1 MSWNLF
7 PAFTPHRTLGHET
20 CGRGLSLTRLVAF
33 ACLLSV
39 ALPLSAA
46 NIIHEFYVPM
56 PEAQERT
63 AFVSIEPASGIVG
76 QTLESVV
83 SIVATGAGT
92 VVHYDEWEDGYE
104 VDLNNPAQSST
115 KIWGDGN
122 NANGIT
128 PGYVNDPAGLAS
140 GAVINLRN
148 LVSLPRNPATLLY
161 DGRDRFGGTKAL
173 VVTRTGWAVAPG
185 SVLAGSVEVMATM
198 DYGTQYVSPVGQ
210 DVSASSMF
218 EYVGMMVMARENG
231 TSVTVDVNGPVSGG
245 ATTFTLNQGESY
257 LVNGGVLKGATVTAT
272 KPVQVQLI
280 TGDIGARYETDW
292 FTLYPVAD
300 WTGTYYSPVG
310 TAADGDATLGFFYN
324 PHASQIT
331 VNVLSNLGTGS
342 FNVPAYGVTQY
353 QMPQNSGA
361 RFTSANGETFFGLV
375 MVGANPSAN
384 NVHDWGF
391 TLVPSDSLT
400 TEAVVGWGPGSSDL
414 SQNGSPVW
422 VTPVAATRVYVDYNG
437 DRNGPLTD
445 TRGNKYDVHYDM
457 TALEVRRVSD
467 PDKDQSAMRVYTL
480 DGAQIAA
487 AWGQDPATAGPGN
500 PFLDVG
506 TTVLPFP
513 VPTLKKSFALTTDT
527 APSGLSIGDTIE
539 YRIEVDNKGLLPLG
553 NLLVLDPLNPS
564 LTYVA
569 SSTAR
574 DGVTIPD
581 GSSGTLFP
589 LDESGYVVPII
600 LRGGST
606 FFTYR
611 CTINAAGSIANTAS
625 NSNYNLISTANV
637 VVPPPAGSTPCGAQF
652 TDFSGTVQAA
662 YNAGALIYGT
672 LTDPDANNNIGE
684 AESIT
689 VVVMNTSNGDTE
701 FVTLIETGVNTG
713 VFRNTTGLPTSTL
726 SGTNPM
732 DGALLVTPGN
742 SLSFTYTDPE
752 FSETCAGN
760 AVIAVPT
767 QNKYLYLSDP
777 AQALDRIDPVAAA
790 DGTTASTS
798 ALTMT
803 TSTVAVDSTST
814 GSAVNP
820 FTSLTFS
827 HTTGSGS
834 NRFMLVG
841 ISYEDDNTAGLSVT
855 GVTYSGQALTFVG
868 RQASAQEVVCEIW
881 RLTNP
886 PSGAANVVVSVSG
899 SSTGDSLYAGAI
911 TYTGVNQTTPL
922 GTLATNLNTSTT
934 ASATVAS
941 ATNEL
946 VFGVLALDDGRTA
959 TNTVGQT
966 EGWNGRTESGDD
978 GVRAA
983 AATKTGAASTTLTWT
998 VVSDAWSVCAV
1009 PIKPASVPTT
1019 TTFTQTPAFAS
1030 TFTMPVGATPAVT
1043 AYYNVT
1049 SGAMPGSPD
1058 ITAVLKKNGT
1068 TLTTSSSTA
1077 ASGGLL
1083 TFTFPSF
1090 GTAASFAASD
1100 VLALDITTAQS
1111 GVTFTVDF
1119 DSSTK
1124 PSKITLPTTTVINV
1138 DSLGVYDAPYPG
1150 GSLITAPASGST
1162 VYIRSTASDPFGAYD
1177 ITSMGLIIDGPGLSG
1192 DVSTTLSAGHVV
1204 ATGTGT
1210 KTYEYAWTVGATEGA
1225 YDIVVTANE
1234 GTEGIQA
1241 TRATSVNVTFLD
1253 LGTPSV
1259 TEFTTGSN
1267 GPHTTTYAG
1276 NEEVFVRI
1284 IDLDQNLDA
1293 GVAETITAVITSLAG
1308 DSEFVTLT
1316 ETGVNTGIFV
1326 VGIPASTTAPNTFN
1340 NGTLHAVLGD
1350 VLTVNYVDPTDSTD
1364 TGTDTATIP
1373 NIAPAISVNKNLVMP
1388 TDGQAVV
1395 GEALQ
1400 YTVQVTNTGNTTLS
1414 TVSLVDTFPVADLT
1428 FISASVTPNTIGSGS
1443 LIWTNVGPLTS
1454 GQSTTITLNFTAL
1467 GTAAPATNT
1476 AMADAGGGVTGG
1488 DTADVTITHP
1498 AITISKTLL
1507 SPNPGPA
1514 NIGDNVTFRITL
1526 QNTGDTAIATLPLE
1540 DTFSGADFEFVSA
1553 TVAPDATGA
1562 GSLLWL
1568 DVTGSGTLAVAAS
1581 TTIDVT
1587 LQAKGAADPAIN
1599 TAATNYTVDVNGDDV
1614 PPVSS
1619 SASITLTAA
1628 KISGHVYDDVDQS
1641 VTFNVGD
1648 AALQSITVSLY
1659 TDPNGDGNPAD
1670 GVLVSITSTDVAGA
1684 YEFLN
1689 LPAGSYVI
1697 VESQPPGYSSSGDTA
1712 GANDNRIPVVVS
1724 TLTTYAG
1731 NDFYDYLTP
1740 PVSYSSIT
1748 GTVWNDAD
1756 ASATVNGGEVG
1767 IENVPVD
1774 LAEDTNGN
1782 GIADPGEPVVSST
1795 LTATDGSYSF
1805 TGLNAGNFVVV
1816 EHDLFGWYSTA
1827 DVVAPNNNMV
1837 PVTLAAA
1844 TDITGRDFLDV
1855 LTGTAGGKV
1864 FHDVNGNGSF
1874 DGGDVALANID
1885 VIITDSFGVDQTVVT
1900 DMAGNWTATVPP
1912 GSTGVNVVQND
1923 PQFNAVFSTG
1933 YTQTAGSDPNT
1944 IIAVSSVNTP
1954 AGDDGF
1960 RQVGTI
1966 SGSVTADT
1974 DNDDDGDDPISGV
1987 TLTLK
1992 DSNGDDIDSNTGLPG
2007 IQPTT
2012 TTTNGSGAYS
2022 FGNLPPGTYRVV
2034 ETDPVGYLSVSPNII
2049 SSVTV
2054 TAGVTT
2060 SGVNFID
2067 EQSATIGNL
2076 VWHDANNDGLNN
2088 NGETGIDGVLV
2099 ELIDTLNAAI
2109 SSTTTAGGGLYT
2121 FANVA
2126 PGNYRLRISTSPAL
2140 YPLSSTTTDTADN
2153 GEDDDDNGIQA
2164 TPTAVT
2170 ISPLLTV
2177 SAGQVKNT
2185 VDFGFTALAGVRSI
2199 SGEVRDDYD
2208 LDSNFSDLD
2217 QPVPNVT
2224 VRLYADSNGNGNF
2237 DPGIDT
2243 LIGSITTNSL
2253 GQYRFTGL
2261 PDGSYFVEEVDP
2273 AGASSTGDT
2282 QGSNDNLISVTLAG
2296 ADSTGNDFL
2305 DAVDPAGYIY
2315 SPVDGSI
2322 IAGGSIS
2329 VSGPGVVTILMNGST
2344 GQYSFITDGTP
2355 GIYTLSYTPPLGYQI
2370 DPTRPVA
2377 GVNFDPTGLPS
2388 PHALGSGEDP
2398 LNAGHLSSFTSPG
2411 NPYYL
2416 TFDLSSG
2423 DPLVINNNIPLVQIK
2438 PTTFTGWQYANQLG
2452 GQNGPTQDPDGD
2464 GVTNLEEF
2472 AFCFNPSSGINGGC
2486 SLRITR
2492 NGDGTLDALIRRVI
2506 GATGITYHL
2515 EYIADLTSSGANG
2528 LGWTDVTTV
2537 SPTVTSNGDGT
2548 ETARYLNLA
2557 TIPALSGG
2565 QGFVRIKVT
2574 LISDGTIVRGETSGW
2589 ATRSIATACQ
2599 SCSQPFLNCP
2609 VFTGSVDGV
2618 IGSALSVINSVGA
2631 GNLAAQ
2637 FTSGR
2642 HYYVEVM
2649 AGDHEGHRFEI
2660 NEAASTSNSIVI
2672 DTANTRNTLG
2682 SSLPVTLAG
2691 DQVVVREHYR
2701 INELF
2706 VPDDFSGTLS
2716 PATADRLLF
2725 HDRVSGTFTTYWL
2738 FTHPLS
2744 GLSNWVEVT
2753 DASLTDAGDRVL
2765 DVCEGMFVHPKGSA
2779 MSLVFTGQVRS
2790 NDLAWPLVA
2799 GAVFTG
2805 NGWPLDMS
2813 PTTRKML
2820 ITDGFTGNRSPTA
2833 ADRIQLWTADENPT
2847 AEGYTSY
2854 YLLNAASMQ
2863 RWVRHADASVSNQ
2876 DSIGLFK
2883 ILRGQFVQPRTARP
2897 DQIIPNPWTP

>member
-1 MSWNLF
+1 M
-7 PAFTPHRTLGHET
+7 
-20 CGRGLSLTRLVAF
+20 
-33 ACLLSV
+33 
-39 ALPLSAA
+39 
-46 NIIHEFYVPM
+46 
-56 PEAQERT
+56 
-63 AFVSIEPASGIVG
+63 
-76 QTLESVV
+76 
-83 SIVATGAGT
+83 
-92 VVHYDEWEDGYE
+92 
-104 VDLNNPAQSST
+104 
-115 KIWGDGN
+115 
-122 NANGIT
+122 
-128 PGYVNDPAGLAS
+128 
-140 GAVINLRN
+140 INLRN
-148 LVSLPRNPATLLY
+148 LVSLPRNPSTLLY

-198 DYGTQYVSPVGQ
+198 DYGTQYISPVGQ

-218 EYVGMMVMARENG
+218 EYVWLMVMSRENG
-231 TSVTVDVNGPVSGG
+231 TSVTVDINGPVSGG

-257 LVNGGVLKGATVTAT
+257 LVNGGVLKGATVSAT

-310 TAADGDATLGFFYN
+310 TAADGDAAFGFFYN
-324 PHASQIT
+324 PNASAIT
-331 VNVLSNLGTGS
+331 INVVTSLGTSS
-342 FNVPAYGVTQY
+342 FNVSAYGVTQY

-361 RFTSANGETFFGLV
+361 KFTSANDETFFGLV
-375 MVGANPSAN
+375 MVGANPTAN

-422 VTPVAATRVYVDYNG
+422 VTPVAASRVYVDYNG
-437 DRNGPLTD
+437 DRNGSLTD
-445 TRGNKYDVHYDM
+445 PRGNKYDAHYDL
-457 TALEVRRVSD
+457 TALETRRLFD

-480 DGAQIAA
+480 DGSQIAA

-513 VPTLKKSFALTTDT
+513 VPTLKKTYSLTTDT
-527 APSGLSIGDTIE
+527 APTGLSIGDTIE

-553 NLLVLDPLNPS
+553 NLLVLDPLNVS

-569 SSTAR
+569 GSTAR
-574 DGVTIPD
+574 DGTAIPD
-581 GSSGTLFP
+581 GSTGTLFP
-589 LDESGYVVPII
+589 LDEDGYVVPII

-625 NSNYNLISTANV
+625 NSNYNLVSTANV
-637 VVPPPAGSTPCGAQF
+637 VVAPPAGSTPCGAQF
-652 TDFSGTVQAA
+652 TNSTGTVQAA
-662 YNAGALIYGT
+662 YSAGALVYGT
-672 LTDPDANNNIGE
+672 LTDPDANNNVSV

-689 VVVMNTSNGDTE
+689 IVVNNTSKGDAE
-701 FVTLIETGVNTG
+701 FVTLLETAVNSG
-713 VFRNTTGLPTSTL
+713 IFRNTTGLPTSTTT
-726 SGTNPM
+726 GTSQM
-732 DGALLVTPGN
+732 DGTLLVSPGN

-752 FSETCAGN
+752 FSETCTGSA
-760 AVIAVPT
+760 IISVPT
-767 QNKYLYLSDP
+767 QNKFLYLSDP

-790 DGTTASTS
+790 DATTASTS
-798 ALTMT
+798 ALSYSPPGVTVGST
-803 TSTVAVDSTST
+803 TSS
-814 GSAVNP
+814 SAVNAA
-820 FTSLTFS
+820 SLTFS
-827 HTTGSGS
+827 HTSGSGS
-834 NRFMLVG
+834 NRMLVVTVSVG
-841 ISYEDDNTAGLSVT
+841 SGSVGGSAGTISSVT
-855 GVTYSGQALTFVG
+855 YNGVTMTEVGTAAL
-868 RQASAQEVVCEIW
+868 
-881 RLTNP
+881 
-886 PSGAANVVVSVSG
+886 SGARVSIYRLLNPAAGPANVVVST
-899 SSTGDSLYAGAI
+899 STGSTIEAGA
-911 TYTGVNQTTPL
+911 TTFENVDQATPL
-922 GTLATNLNTSTT
+922 GTF
-934 ASATVAS
+934 ASASANSGTATVNVTS
-941 ATNEL
+941 ATNEI
-946 VFGVLALDDGRTA
+946 VICVGSVDEAFSNQGMT
-959 TNTVGQT
+959 TTSGQT
-966 EGWNGRTESGDD
+966 QLWNSSGTDF
-978 GVRAA
+978 VS
-983 AATKTGAASTTLTWT
+983 GAASTKPGAASVT
-998 VVSDAWSVCAV
+998 VSYTATDSTQEWAIGGVS
-1009 PIKPASVPTT
+1009 IKPASGGGATTAAFTQVPT
-1019 TTFTQTPAFAS
+1019 FAS
-1030 TFTMPVGATPAVT
+1030 SFSLPTGSTPAVS
-1043 AYYNVT
+1043 AYYTVT
-1049 SGAMPGSPD
+1049 SGSMPASPS
-1058 ITAVLKKNGT
+1058 ITATLKKGLT
-1068 TLTTSSSTA
+1068 TLAVSTSTA
-1077 ASGGLL
+1077 ASATTGSGL
-1083 TFTFPSF
+1083 FTF
-1090 GTAASFAASD
+1090 GFAALGSSINFASSE
-1100 VLALDITTAQS
+1100 ALTLEINDSQS

-1150 GSLITAPASGST
+1150 GSLITAPASGT
-1162 VYIRSTASDPFGAYD
+1162 TAYVRSTASDPFGAYD
-1177 ITSMGLIIDGPGLSG
+1177 ITSMGLSIDGPGATG
-1192 DVSTTLSAGHVV
+1192 DVSTTLNAGQVV

-1210 KTYEYAWTVGATEGA
+1210 KTYEYAWTVGSTTGTYNIA
-1225 YDIVVTANE
+1225 VTANE

-1253 LGTPSV
+1253 LGTPSI

-1276 NEEVFVRI
+1276 NEQVLVRI
-1284 IDLDQNLDA
+1284 VDLDQNLDA
-1293 GVAETITAVITSLAG
+1293 GVAEAITAVITSLAG
-1308 DSEFVTLT
+1308 DSELVTLT
-1316 ETGVNTGIFV
+1316 ETGINTGIFV

-1373 NIAPAISVNKNLVMP
+1373 NIAPAISVNKTLVTP
-1388 TDGQAVV
+1388 ADGQAVV
-1395 GEALQ
+1395 GEAIQ

-1414 TVSLVDTFPVADLT
+1414 TVALTDLYPAADLT
-1428 FISASVTPNTIGSGS
+1428 FISASVTPTTSGGGSVTWS
-1443 LIWTNVGPLTS
+1443 NVGPLTQ

-1467 GTAAPATNT
+1467 STAAPTTNT
-1476 AMADAGGGVTGG
+1476 ATADAGGGVTGG
-1488 DTADVTITHP
+1488 DTADVTITDP

-1514 NIGDNVTFRITL
+1514 SIGDNVTFRITL

-1553 TVAPDATGA
+1553 TVTPDATGA

-1568 DVTGSGTLAVAAS
+1568 DVTGAGTLGVSAS

-1587 LQAKGAADPAIN
+1587 LQAKGAAAPAVN
-1599 TAATNYTVDVNGDDV
+1599 LAAANYTVDVNGDGV

-1628 KISGHVYDDVDQS
+1628 MISGHVYDDVDQS
-1641 VTFNVGD
+1641 VTFNGGD
-1648 AALQSITVSLY
+1648 AVLTSITVSLY

-1670 GVLVSITSTDVAGA
+1670 GTLVAITSTDAAGA

-1724 TLTTYAG
+1724 ALTTYAG
-1731 NDFYDYLTP
+1731 NNFFDYLTP
-1740 PVSYSSIT
+1740 PVSYSSIA
-1748 GTVWNDAD
+1748 GKVWNDAD

-1774 LAEDTNGN
+1774 LVEDTNGN

-1795 LTATDGSYSF
+1795 LTAADGSYSF
-1805 TGLNAGNFVVV
+1805 TGLNAGNYVVV
-1816 EHDLFGWYSTA
+1816 ENDLFGWYSTA
-1827 DVVAPNNNMV
+1827 DVTAPNDNMV
-1837 PVTLAAA
+1837 PVALAAA
-1844 TDITGRDFLDV
+1844 TNVTGRDFLDV
-1855 LTGTAGGKV
+1855 LTGTTGGKV

-1885 VIITDSFGVDQTVVT
+1885 VIITDSLGVAQTVIT
-1900 DMAGNWTATVPP
+1900 DIDGNWTATVPP
-1912 GSTGVNVVQND
+1912 GSTSVNVDQTD
-1923 PQFNAVFSTG
+1923 PQFTAFFSTG
-1933 YTQTAGSDPNT
+1933 YTQTAGTDPNT
-1944 IIAVSSVNTP
+1944 ITAVSNVNTP

-1960 RQVGTI
+1960 RQVGTVTGHLYIDTNGNGSQDSGEPDLANIDVIITDSNSATQTVITDVTGNWTATVPPGNTSVNVDNSDPQFPAGVTQIEGTDPTSVTAVANTPSSAGNDGYFVPGTI
-1966 SGSVTADT
+1966 SGSVMADT
-1974 DNDDDGDDPISGV
+1974 DNDDDGDDLIPGV

-1992 DSNGDDIDSNTGLPG
+1992 DSNGDDIDSNTSLPG

-2022 FGNLPPGTYRVV
+2022 FGNLPPGSYRVV
-2034 ETDPVGYLSVSPNII
+2034 ETDPVGYLSVSPNTINP
-2049 SSVTV
+2049 VVV
-2054 TAGVTT
+2054 TAGATT

-2067 EQSATIGNL
+2067 EQPATIGNL
-2076 VWHDANNDGLNN
+2076 VWHDANNDGINN
-2088 NGETGIDGVLV
+2088 NGELGIDGVLV
-2099 ELIDTLNAAI
+2099 ELLDPLNVVI
-2109 SSTTTAGGGLYT
+2109 GSTTTAGGGLYT

-2126 PGNYRLRISTSPAL
+2126 PGSYRLRIATPPTL

-2153 GEDDDDNGIQA
+2153 SEDDDDNGTQA
-2164 TPTAVT
+2164 TPTAAT
-2170 ISPLLTV
+2170 LSPLVAV
-2177 SAGQVKNT
+2177 SAAQVKNSI
-2185 VDFGFTALAGVRSI
+2185 DFGFAALAGTRSI

-2208 LDSNFSDLD
+2208 LDSNFSDND
-2217 QPVPNVT
+2217 QPVPSVT
-2224 VRLYADSNGNGNF
+2224 VRLYADSNGNGLF
-2237 DPGIDT
+2237 DSGTDT
-2243 LIGSITTNSL
+2243 LIGTTTTNIL
-2253 GQYRFTGL
+2253 GQYSFTGL
-2261 PDGSYFVEEVDP
+2261 PDGTYFIQEVDP
-2273 AGASSTGDT
+2273 AGATSTGDT
-2282 QGSNDNLISVTLAG
+2282 QGSNDNLIPVTLAG
-2296 ADSTGNDFL
+2296 SNSIGNDFL
-2305 DAVDPAGYIY
+2305 DAVDPSGYIY
-2315 SPVDGSI
+2315 SPVDGRI

-2329 VSGPGVVTILMNGST
+2329 VNGPGAVTILMDGST
-2344 GQYSFITDGTP
+2344 GQYSFITDGTA
-2355 GIYTLSYTPPLGYQI
+2355 GIYTMSYTPPVGYQI

-2388 PHALGSGEDP
+2388 PHVLGSAEDP
-2398 LNAGHLSSFTSPG
+2398 LNTGHLANYSAGG

-2416 TFDLSSG
+2416 TFDLTAG
-2423 DPLVINNNIPLVQIK
+2423 DPLVINNNIPLVEIK
-2438 PTTFTGWQYANQLG
+2438 PTNFTGWQYANQLS
-2452 GQNGPTQDPDGD
+2452 GQNGATQDPDGD

-2472 AFCFNPSSGINGGC
+2472 AFCFNPSSGINGSC

-2492 NGDGTLDALIRRVI
+2492 NGDGTIDALMRRVV
-2506 GATGITYHL
+2506 GATGITYQL
-2515 EYIADLTSSGANG
+2515 EYIADLTSSGASG
-2528 LGWTDVTTV
+2528 AGWTDVTTI

-2574 LISDGTIVRGETSGW
+2574 LISSGTIVRGETSGW

-2599 SCSQPFLNCP
+2599 SCSQPFLKCE

-2618 IGSALSVINSVGA
+2618 VGSALSVINSVGT

-2642 HYYVEVM
+2642 HYYVEVI

-2660 NEAASTSNSIVI
+2660 NEAASTPNSIAI
-2672 DTANTRNTLG
+2672 DTASTRNTLG
-2682 SSLPVTLAG
+2682 TSLPATLAG

-2706 VPDDFSGTLS
+2706 VPDDFTGTLS

-2725 HDRVSGTFTTYWL
+2725 HDRNSGTFSTFWL

-2744 GLSNWVEVT
+2744 GLSLWVEVA
-2753 DASLTDAGDRVL
+2753 DASLTDAGNRVL

-2790 NDLAWPLVA
+2790 NDLTWPLVA
-2799 GAVFTG
+2799 GAIFTG

-2854 YLLNAASMQ
+2854 FLLNAASMQ
-2863 RWVRHADASVSNQ
+2863 RWVQQADASVSSQ
-2876 DSIGLFK
+2876 DSAALFK
-2883 ILRGQFVQPRTARP
+2883 MLRGQFVQPRTARP
-2897 DQIIPNPWTP
+2897 NLIIANPWIP

>member
-1 MSWNLF
+1 M
-7 PAFTPHRTLGHET
+7 
-20 CGRGLSLTRLVAF
+20 
-33 ACLLSV
+33 
-39 ALPLSAA
+39 AA
-46 NIIHEFYVPM
+46 
-56 PEAQERT
+56 A
-63 AFVSIEPASGIVG
+63 
-76 QTLESVV
+76 
-83 SIVATGAGT
+83 
-92 VVHYDEWEDGYE
+92 
-104 VDLNNPAQSST
+104 
-115 KIWGDGN
+115 
-122 NANGIT
+122 
-128 PGYVNDPAGLAS
+128 
-140 GAVINLRN
+140 
-148 LVSLPRNPATLLY
+148 
-161 DGRDRFGGTKAL
+161 
-173 VVTRTGWAVAPG
+173 
-185 SVLAGSVEVMATM
+185 
-198 DYGTQYVSPVGQ
+198 
-210 DVSASSMF
+210 
-218 EYVGMMVMARENG
+218 
-231 TSVTVDVNGPVSGG
+231 
-245 ATTFTLNQGESY
+245 
-257 LVNGGVLKGATVTAT
+257 
-272 KPVQVQLI
+272 
-280 TGDIGARYETDW
+280 
-292 FTLYPVAD
+292 
-300 WTGTYYSPVG
+300 
-310 TAADGDATLGFFYN
+310 
-324 PHASQIT
+324 
-331 VNVLSNLGTGS
+331 
-342 FNVPAYGVTQY
+342 
-353 QMPQNSGA
+353 
-361 RFTSANGETFFGLV
+361 
-375 MVGANPSAN
+375 
-384 NVHDWGF
+384 
-391 TLVPSDSLT
+391 
-400 TEAVVGWGPGSSDL
+400 
-414 SQNGSPVW
+414 
-422 VTPVAATRVYVDYNG
+422 RVYVDYNG

-445 TRGNKYDVHYDM
+445 PRGNKYDVHYDM
-457 TALEVRRVSD
+457 SALEVRRVSD

-506 TTVLPFP
+506 TTVLPFR
-513 VPTLKKSFALTTDT
+513 VPTLKKCFALTTDI

-564 LTYVA
+564 LTYITG
-569 SSTAR
+569 STAR
-574 DGVTIPD
+574 DGTTIPD

-625 NSNYNLISTANV
+625 NSNYNLISTTNIV
-637 VVPPPAGSTPCGAQF
+637 VAPPTGSTPCGAQF
-652 TDFSGTVQAA
+652 TDSSGSVQAA
-662 YNAGALIYGT
+662 YSAGALVYGT
-672 LTDPDANNNIGE
+672 LTDPDANNNITE

-701 FVTLIETGVNTG
+701 FVTLVETGEDTG
-713 VFRNTTGLPTSTL
+713 IFRNTAGLPTSTT
-726 SGTNPM
+726 SGTNQM
-732 DGALLVTPGN
+732 DGTLLVSPGN

-752 FSETCAGN
+752 FSEVCTGN

-767 QNKYLYLSDP
+767 QNKFLYLSDP
-777 AQALDRIDPVAAA
+777 AQALDRVDPVAAA

-814 GSAVNP
+814 GSAANP

-827 HTTGSGS
+827 HTTGSGAD
-834 NRFMLVG
+834 RFMLVG

-868 RQASAQEVVCEIW
+868 RQASSQEVVCEIW

-899 SSTGDSLYAGAI
+899 SGTGDSLYAGAI
-911 TYTGVNQTTPL
+911 TYTGVNQSTPL

-941 ATNEL
+941 AVGEL

-959 TNTVGQT
+959 TNTAGQT
-966 EGWNGRTESGDD
+966 ERWNGRTESGDD

-983 AATKTGAASTTLTWT
+983 AATKAGAASTTVTWT
-998 VVSDAWSVCAV
+998 VGSDAWSVCAV

-1030 TFTMPVGATPAVT
+1030 TFTMPVGAAPAVT

-1049 SGAMPGSPD
+1049 SGVMPGSPA

-1068 TLTTSSSTA
+1068 TIATSSSAA

-1083 TFTFPSF
+1083 TFTFPAC

-1100 VLALDITTAQS
+1100 VLTLDITTAQS

-1138 DSLGVYDAPYPG
+1138 DSLGVYDSPYPG
-1150 GSLITAPASGST
+1150 GSLTTSPASGST

-1177 ITSMGLIIDGPGLSG
+1177 ITSMGLSIDGPGASG
-1192 DVSTTLSAGHVV
+1192 DVSTTLNAGQVV

-1225 YDIVVTANE
+1225 YDIVVTGNE

-1253 LGTPSV
+1253 LGTPSI

-1293 GVAETITAVITSLAG
+1293 DVAETITAVITSLAG
-1308 DSEFVTLT
+1308 DSELVTLT
-1316 ETGVNTGIFV
+1316 ETDNNTGIFV
-1326 VGIPASTTAPNTFN
+1326 VGIPASTTAPNTFD

-1350 VLTVNYVDPTDSTD
+1350 VLTVNYIDPTDSTD

-1373 NIAPAISVNKNLVMP
+1373 NIAPAISVNKTLVTP
-1388 TDGQAVV
+1388 ADGLAVV

-1414 TVSLVDTFPVADLT
+1414 TISLVDTFPVADLA
-1428 FISASVTPNTIGSGS
+1428 FVSASVTPNAIASGS
-1443 LIWTNVGPLTS
+1443 LSWTNVGPLTQ

-1467 GTAAPATNT
+1467 STAAPATNT
-1476 AMADAGGGVTGG
+1476 AAADAGGGVTGG
-1488 DTADVTITHP
+1488 DTADVTITNP
-1498 AITISKTLL
+1498 AVTISKTLL

-1514 NIGDNVTFRITL
+1514 SIGDSITFRITL

-1553 TVAPDATGA
+1553 TVTPDATGA

-1568 DVTGSGTLAVAAS
+1568 DVTGPGNLAIS
-1581 TTIDVT
+1581 DTITIDVT
-1587 LQAKGAADPAIN
+1587 LEAKGAAAPAVN
-1599 TAATNYTVDVNGDDV
+1599 TAVANYTVDVNGDSA

-1628 KISGHVYDDVDQS
+1628 KITGHVYDDVDQS
-1641 VTFNVGD
+1641 VTFNGGD
-1648 AALQSITVSLY
+1648 AALTSITVSLY

-1670 GVLVSITSTDVAGA
+1670 GTLVSITSTDATGA

-1689 LPAGSYVI
+1689 LPASNYVI

-1731 NDFYDYLTP
+1731 NNFFDYLTP
-1740 PVSYSSIT
+1740 PVSYSSIACK
-1748 GTVWNDAD
+1748 VWNDAD

-1795 LTATDGSYSF
+1795 LTAADGTYSF
-1805 TGLNAGNFVVV
+1805 TGLNAGDYVVV

-1827 DVVAPNNNMV
+1827 DVAAPNNNMV
-1837 PVTLAAA
+1837 PVSLAAA

-1855 LTGTAGGKV
+1855 ITGTTGGKV

-1874 DGGDVALANID
+1874 DGSDVALANID
-1885 VIITDSFGVDQTVVT
+1885 VIITDSLGVVQTVFT
-1900 DMAGNWTATVPP
+1900 DIDGNWTATVPP
-1912 GSTGVNVVQND
+1912 GSTSVNVDQTD
-1923 PQFNAVFSTG
+1923 PQFTAVFSTG
-1933 YTQTAGSDPNT
+1933 YTQTAGTDPNT
-1944 IIAVSSVNTP
+1944 ITAVSSVNTP

-1960 RQVGTI
+1960 RQVGTVTGHLYIDTNGNGSQDSGEPDLANIDVIITDSNSAMQTVSTDANGNWTAIVPPGNTSANVDNSDPQFPSGVTQTEGTDPTSVTAVANTSTSAGNDGYFQPGTI

-1992 DSNGDDIDSNTGLPG
+1992 DSNGDDIDSNISLPAT
-2007 IQPTT
+2007 QPTT

-2022 FGNLPPGTYRVV
+2022 FGNLPPGSYRVS
-2034 ETDPVGYLSVSPNII
+2034 ETDPVGYLSVSPNTI

-2054 TAGVTT
+2054 TAGATT

-2067 EQSATIGNL
+2067 EQPATIGNL

-2088 NGETGIDGVLV
+2088 NGELGIDGVLV
-2099 ELIDTLNAAI
+2099 ELLDTLNAVV
-2109 SSTTTAGGGLYT
+2109 SSTTTAGGGLYS
-2121 FANVA
+2121 FSNIA
-2126 PGNYRLRISTSPAL
+2126 PGSYRLRIATPPAH
-2140 YPLSSTTTDTADN
+2140 YPLSSTPTDTADN
-2153 GEDDDDNGIQA
+2153 SDDNDDNGTQA
-2164 TPTAVT
+2164 TPTAST
-2170 ISPLLTV
+2170 LSPLITF
-2177 SAGQVKNT
+2177 SAAQVKNT
-2185 VDFGFTALAGVRSI
+2185 IDFGFAALMGTRSI

-2208 LDSNFSDLD
+2208 LDSNFSDND

-2224 VRLYADSNGNGNF
+2224 VRLYADSNSNGTF
-2237 DPGIDT
+2237 DSGTDA
-2243 LIGSITTNSL
+2243 LIASTTTNTL
-2253 GQYRFTGL
+2253 GQYSFTGL
-2261 PDGSYFVEEVDP
+2261 PDGTYFVQEVDP
-2273 AGASSTGDT
+2273 AGATSTGDT
-2282 QGSNDNLISVTLAG
+2282 QGSNDNLIPVTLAG
-2296 ADSTGNDFL
+2296 SDSTGNDFL

-2329 VSGPGVVTILMNGST
+2329 VSGPGAVTILMDGTT
-2344 GQYSFITDGTP
+2344 GQYSFITDGTA

-2388 PHALGSGEDP
+2388 PHMLGSTEDT
-2398 LNAGHLSSFTSPG
+2398 LNTGHLTSFSSVG

-2416 TFDLSSG
+2416 TFDLTAG
-2423 DPLVINNNIPLVQIK
+2423 DPLIINNNIPLVQIK
-2438 PTTFTGWQYANQLG
+2438 PTSFVGWQYANPLG
-2452 GQNGPTQDPDGD
+2452 GQNGPAQDPDGD

-2486 SLRITR
+2486 SLEIVR
-2492 NGDGTLDALIRRVI
+2492 NGDGSIDALMRRVV
-2506 GATGITYHL
+2506 GATGITYQL
-2515 EYIADLTSSGANG
+2515 EYIADLTSSGASG
-2528 LGWTDVTTV
+2528 AGWTDVTTI

-2574 LISDGTIVRGETSGW
+2574 LISGGTIVRGETSGW

-2599 SCSQPFLNCP
+2599 SCSQPFLKCEI
-2609 VFTGSVDGV
+2609 FTGGVDGV
-2618 IGSALSVINSVGA
+2618 VGSALSVINSVGT
-2631 GNLAAQ
+2631 GNLTAQ
-2637 FTSGR
+2637 FTPGR
-2642 HYYVEVM
+2642 HYYVEVI

-2725 HDRVSGTFTTYWL
+2725 HDRQSGTFITYWL

-2744 GLSNWVEVT
+2744 GLSRWVEVA
-2753 DASLTDAGDRVL
+2753 DASLTDAGDSVL

-2799 GAVFTG
+2799 GAIFTG
-2805 NGWPLDMS
+2805 NGWPFDMS

-2820 ITDGFTGNRSPTA
+2820 VTDGFTGNRSPTA
-2833 ADRIQLWTADENPT
+2833 ADRIQLWTADENPA

-2854 YLLNAASMQ
+2854 YLLNAATMQ
-2863 RWVRHADASVSNQ
+2863 RWVRQADAAVSSQ
-2876 DSIGLFK
+2876 DSAGLFK

-2897 DQIIPNPWTP
+2897 NQIITNPWTP